1 MVKMKNKGTVV
12 KKIKSNPAVKNPA
25 LRLLMISAGL
35 ISAGLG
41 VLGMLLPVLPTTPFL
56 LLAAFLFA
64 RSSEKLHAWLMNNR
78 LFGKYLKNYLEKK
91 SIPLGVKIYAL
102 SLLWVTIAVSIVF
115 FISFMPA
122 RILLAVIALA
132 VTWHILSVKTG

>member
-1 MVKMKNKGTVV
+1 MVKMKNKATAV
-12 KKIKSNPAVKNPA
+12 KKIKSNAVVKNPA

-35 ISAGLG
+35 ISTGLG
-41 VLGMLLPVLPTTPFL
+41 VLGIFLPVLPTTPFL

-64 RSSEKLHAWLMNNR
+64 RSSEMFHSWLMSNR
-78 LFGKYLKNYLEKK
+78 VFGKYLKNYLEKR

-102 SLLWVTIAVSIVF
+102 SLLWAAIAVSVVF

-122 RILLAVIALA
+122 RILLPVIALA